1 MKLWQTIVALL
12 LLGIAIVG
20 GYVYSQVRAL
30 EIEQLSDDL
39 WVLRGFGG
47 NTAVLRTREGTVI
60 VDTMTFGI
68 QGSRIRDVARELT
81 GADTALIIN
90 THYHL
95 DHTHGNPAFAAGTR
109 VLSTERT
116 LSHLRALDGDFW
128 TGDAAQLMPNE
139 TFTERQTL
147 LFGGKTLELVH
158 PGPGHT
164 DGDLV
169 VVFVDEGVIHMGDL
183 LFNNH
188 YPNIDLEAGGTVR
201 DWAATLEATKP
212 LPFDRVIP
220 GHGATTDRD
229 GIRQFQSFV
238 TQLSEIGQQAATQG
252 WSLEEVRATDAL
264 TTDAGY
270 VPIEFI
276 VSLGLDRG
284 FVLQRAWEEASG
296 NFERLNPAP

>member
-1 MKLWQTIVALL
+1 MKIWQIVVAILL
-12 LLGIAIVG
+12 AVVIGAA
-20 GYVYSQVRAL
+20 GYVYFQVRAL
-30 EIEQLSDDL
+30 EVEQLSDDL

-47 NTAVLRTREGTVI
+47 NTAVLRTDAGTVI
-60 VDTMTFGI
+60 VDTMTFGV
-68 QGSRIRDVARELT
+68 QGSRIREMARELT

-95 DHTHGNPAFAAGTR
+95 DHTHGNPAFEPGTR

-116 LSHLRALDGDFW
+116 LSYLLTLDEDFW
-128 TGDAAQLMPNE
+128 TGDAAQLLPNE
-139 TFTERQTL
+139 TFSDRQTL
-147 LFGGKTLELVH
+147 MMGDKKIELVH

-183 LFNNH
+183 LFNRH
-188 YPNIDLEAGGTVR
+188 YPNIDLEAGGTVQA
-201 DWAATLEATKP
+201 WPATLDQTMP

-229 GIRQFQSFV
+229 GIRQFRSFIA
-238 TQLSEIGQQAATQG
+238 QLGEIGRQAAEEG
-252 WSLEEVRATDAL
+252 WSLEQTRATDAL
-264 TTDAGY
+264 TADAGY
-270 VPIEFI
+270 EPIEFI

-284 FVLQRAWEEASG
+284 FVLQRAWEEATG
-296 NFERLNPAP
+296 NFERVN

>member
-1 MKLWQTIVALL
+1 MKLWQTVIALL
-12 LLGIAIVG
+12 LLVLAIGG

-30 EIEQLSDDL
+30 EVEQLTDDL

-95 DHTHGNPAFAAGTR
+95 DHTHGNPSFAAGTR
-109 VLSTERT
+109 VLSTDRT
-116 LSHLRALDGDFW
+116 LSHLRALDADFW
-128 TGDAAQLMPNE
+128 AGDAAKLMPNE
-139 TFTERQTL
+139 TFSERQTL
-147 LFGGKTLELVH
+147 EFGGKTLELVH
-158 PGPGHT
+158 PGSGHT

-169 VVFVDEGVIHMGDL
+169 VVFVDEGVVHMGDL
-183 LFNNH
+183 LFNKH

-201 DWAATLEATKP
+201 DWAATLEATLP
-212 LPFDRVIP
+212 LAFDRVIP
-220 GHGATTDRD
+220 GHGATTDRA

-238 TQLSEIGQQAATQG
+238 TQLSEIGQQAATEG
-252 WSLEEVRATDAL
+252 WSLEAVRSTDAL
-264 TTDAGY
+264 TTDVGY

-276 VSLGLDRG
+276 ISLGLDRG

-296 NFERLNPAP
+296 NFERLN